1 MTNFGKVMLAAVLK
15 CVLDRCGGP
24 DLKPQHSGG
33 PVCIV
38 SSRMSKAMYIK
49 SIFKTTTTTKNI
61 TNKTNPQIKCIL
73 YFYLTFLY
81 FFHSLFLML
90 PLSGKLSKQGF

>member
-1 MTNFGKVMLAAVLK
+1 MLAADLK
-15 CVLDRCGGP
+15 CVLDKCGGP

-49 SIFKTTTTTKNI
+49 SIFKMTTTTKNI

-81 FFHSLFLML
+81 FFSFFILNAPSLR
-90 PLSGKLSKQGF
+90 